1 MYQPLLII
9 AISLG
14 LKIIGIYWHVIGIE
28 DLTKA
33 EGGSAPS
40 APSRRAPRVG
50 AHPGCCGK
58 STSFGYGKRWKINE
72 HHLHLYI
79 YRISDIH

>member
-1 MYQPLLII
+1 MYQRLLII

-14 LKIIGIYWHVIGIE
+14 LKIIGIYWHIIGIE

-50 AHPGCCGK
+50 AHPAVENPPVLAMERDGK
-58 STSFGYGKRWKINE
+58 SMNIIFIYIEFPIVIN
-72 HHLHLYI
+72 
-79 YRISDIH
+79 